1 MNAEWHSNN
10 KTDNAP
16 EDLELKMKTE
26 KYGRKLKTVE
36 DEGYEDGIGT
46 LAVFANQDTL
56 DSKFVD
62 GVVVTFKGSTE
73 NQLSL
78 LYQLTRQVYL
88 NICKKDSKKFTDFLF
103 DDFLFQL
110 QNGDDVYDMKVAN
123 LFERLIS
130 RLTKEKNSS
139 IPTFDDDENDD
150 D

>member
-1 MNAEWHSNN
+1 MNAEWHGNN
-10 KTDNAP
+10 KTDNAL

-36 DEGYEDGIGT
+36 DKGYEDGIGT

-56 DSKFVD
+56 DTKFVG
-62 GVVVTFKGSTE
+62 GVVVTFEGSTE
-73 NQLSL
+73 NRLSL
-78 LYQLTRQVYL
+78 LYQLVKTVYIDL
-88 NICKKDSKKFTDFLF
+88 CKKDSKKFADFLF

-110 QNGDDVYDMKVAN
+110 RNGDDVYDMKVDN